1 MTMPERHGPDLQTL
15 LALFAPGDVVRAA
28 EPVPGDQVPQPYQ
41 DLLVHKHHMTVTVEA
56 HHGQLVDVKVLEVNR
71 GTDSYA
77 RKILLALQGDGR
89 IVQFGI
95 ARVNFQY
102 CGEKVKEE
110 ILSEK
115 IPLGRVLI
123 QNGVLR
129 KIEPTAYLRVTP
141 GRDMMGWFG
150 LAEPRI
156 TYGRLALIHCNRQ
169 PAVELLEIVAPE

>member
-1 MTMPERHGPDLQTL
+1 MPDRPGPDLETL
-15 LALFAPGDVVRAA
+15 LALFAPADVLRAA

-56 HHGQLVDVKVLEVNR
+56 HHGHLVDVKVLEVNR
-71 GTDSYA
+71 SADFYA
-77 RKILLALQGDGR
+77 RKILLQLQADGR

-102 CGEKVKEE
+102 CSDKVKHE
-110 ILSEK
+110 ILSEQ

-150 LAEPRI
+150 LKEPRI
-156 TYGRLALIHCNRQ
+156 TYGRLALIHTNRQ
-169 PAVELLEIVAPE
+169 PAVELLEVVAPE

>member
-1 MTMPERHGPDLQTL
+1 MTMPERHGPDLKTL
-15 LALFAPGDVVRAA
+15 LALFAPADVIRAV
-28 EPVPGDQVPQPYQ
+28 EEVPGDRVPQPYH

-56 HHGQLVDVKVLEVNR
+56 HHGSLVDVKVLEVNR
-71 GTDSYA
+71 GADFYA
-77 RKILLALQGDGR
+77 RKILLSLQADGR

-95 ARVNFQY
+95 ARVNFEY
-102 CGEKVKEE
+102 CSEKVKQE
-110 ILSEK
+110 ILSEQ

-141 GRDMMGWFG
+141 GNDMMTWFG
-150 LAEPRI
+150 LTEPRI